1 MLNIT
6 EIELY
11 YFNASKVKTM
21 NILFYQSSNLEK
33 NNFGSIDTLSVKDMG
48 YLFELY
54 SKLTSFDLSNF
65 DSSKV
70 KKMDWIF
77 TQSSI

>member
-1 MLNIT
+1 
-6 EIELY
+6 
-11 YFNASKVKTM
+11 M
-21 NILFYQSSNLEK
+21 NMLFYQSSNLEK
-33 NNFGSIDTLSVKDMG
+33 NNFGSIVALSIIDIG

-54 SKLTSFDLSNF
+54 SKLTSIDLSNF